1 MGVSQGDM
9 DGGGRGKGR
18 SDEGGKKEREKE
30 RERKSQRDGLV
41 DTYVQV
47 FPSLVRTADLVTTQA
62 TCSRCSLFSNS
73 CSSSS
78 SITAIAHC
86 HRLGL
91 LLATRATTVSGR
103 CALRL
108 GPKCALT
115 HWQLTARVPSLFFGT
130 QAPRGK
136 AKSQSP
142 APIIPIT
149 RNEPPLP
156 LILSLLVLNTLFII
170 IIIIIPVIC
179 MQYNH
184 PS

>member
-1 MGVSQGDM
+1 M
-9 DGGGRGKGR
+9 
-18 SDEGGKKEREKE
+18 
-30 RERKSQRDGLV
+30 

-156 LILSLLVLNTLFII
+156 LILSLLVLNHTLHHHHHH
-170 IIIIIPVIC
+170 
-179 MQYNH
+179 H
-184 PS
+184 PRHLHAVQPPFLAFPAIHAALRSAHYPQS